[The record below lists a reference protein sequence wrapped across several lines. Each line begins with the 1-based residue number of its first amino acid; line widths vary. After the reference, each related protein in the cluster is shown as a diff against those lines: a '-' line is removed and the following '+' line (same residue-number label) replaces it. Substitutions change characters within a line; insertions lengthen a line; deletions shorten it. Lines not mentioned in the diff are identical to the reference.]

1 MDTYTIELTQDGKTW
16 DITKFVGDPQMRD
29 DGDAYC
35 VEFTFHVA
43 TNPHDY
49 FLPKLGIEVKDGV
62 KLKNDGKVVFD
73 GFVTTR
79 TKDGQITCRDV
90 GFYFKSDVT
99 CQFRNSR
106 ADAAIAAVC
115 KRAGVGFGWYGGL
128 EKYYI
133 SGEYI
138 RQQASS
144 VIDDIIEQVN
154 AMTDKPYIH
163 RIIDKKLCVR
173 AYDTN
178 VSKPTYTR
186 PVSSPFPITWVKGGV
201 EVSSTMD
208 DMATNILVQTDDGNT
223 TKTLARAYDEKQG
236 QKYGYITKM
245 LTVDADQQ
253 NTATAVLAA
262 AVEQY
267 GQPKN
272 TARVTQIWG
281 SDAVIPG
288 MLLDFGSKEI
298 FGLIGKWW
306 VTSVNHSYTPYH
318 TMSLEL
324 LQHYTPREITMLSVP
339 QGTTASGTTT
349 TTTTKTLL
357 GNFKLTFYAGDTST
371 ASGKKPRVNHTI
383 AVDPKVIP
391 MGSQVYIDGWG
402 TYTAEDT
409 GGAIKGKIIDIFVS
423 SEKIARQYGVKHANV
438 YKITAVT
445 STSGAVT
452 SLAQK
457 MVNIALAEEGYKE
470 SSGKRTKY
478 GKWFGM
484 DGNNWCAMF
493 VSWCA
498 NRAGIPTSVI
508 PKDAA
513 VAGHR
518 RWFQQRGKYKP
529 KSSGYH
535 PKAGDLMI
543 QKENGA
549 SHIGIV
555 VKSDSSRFYTIE
567 GNTSH
572 KVAQRSYPYSDRK
585 LSGFCTPWG

>member
-1 MDTYTIELTQDGKTW
+1 MDQYTIELTQDGKTR
-16 DITKFVGDPQMRD
+16 DISQFAGSPQMRD
-29 DGDAYC
+29 DGDAYS
-35 VEFTFHVA
+35 VEFTFNVI

-49 FLPKLGIEVKDGV
+49 FLPKLNIEVMDGV
-62 KLKNDGKVVFD
+62 KLKNNGKTVFD

-99 CQFRNSR
+99 CQFNNSR

-115 KRAGVGFGWYGGL
+115 KKAGVGFGWYGGL
-128 EKYYI
+128 ETYYI
-133 SGEYI
+133 SGEYV

-154 AMTDKPYIH
+154 AMTDRPYIH

-178 VSKPTYTR
+178 ISSPTYTR
-186 PVSSPFPITWVKGGV
+186 PVSSPLPITWAKGGV

-208 DMATNILVQTDDGNT
+208 DMATNILVQSDENDVT
-223 TKTLARAYDEKQG
+223 TTLARAYDEKQG

-245 LTVDADQQ
+245 LTVDADQK

-262 AVEQY
+262 AVEEY

-272 TARVTQIWG
+272 TARVTKIWG

-288 MLLDFGSKEI
+288 ALLDFGEKEI
-298 FGLIGKWW
+298 FGLIGQWW
-306 VTSVNHSYTPYH
+306 VTSVDHTYTPYH
-318 TMSLEL
+318 TMALEL
-324 LQHYTPREITMLSVP
+324 LQYYTPREITTLTVP

-349 TTTTKTLL
+349 TTTTKTFL
-357 GNFKLTFYAGDTST
+357 GNFKLTFYAGDTTT
-371 ASGKKPRVNHTI
+371 ASGKKPTVNHTI

-391 MGSQVYIDGWG
+391 LGTQVYIEGWG

-409 GGAIKGKIIDIFVS
+409 GGAIKGKIIDIFVA
-423 SEKIARQYGVKHANV
+423 SEAIARQYGVKYANV
-438 YKITAVT
+438 YIITAVT
-445 STSGAVT
+445 STSGSVS

-470 SSGKRTKY
+470 SGNNNTKY
-478 GKWFGM
+478 GTWYGYN
-484 DGNNWCAMF
+484 GVAWCAIF
-493 VSWCA
+493 VCWCA
-498 NRAGIPTSVI
+498 SQAGVSTSVI
-508 PKDAA
+508 PK
-513 VAGHR
+513 VASVSSLMSFAKSHNA
-518 RWFQQRGKYKP
+518 WQP
-529 KSSGYH
+529 KGNGYL
-535 PKAGDLMI
+535 PKAGDILI
-543 QKENGA
+543 QKSAGA
-549 SHIGIV
+549 SHTGIV

-567 GNTSH
+567 GNSSNR
-572 KVAQRSYPYSDRK
+572 VAQRSYSYSDSK
-585 LSGFCTPWG
+585 LTGFFTPWG